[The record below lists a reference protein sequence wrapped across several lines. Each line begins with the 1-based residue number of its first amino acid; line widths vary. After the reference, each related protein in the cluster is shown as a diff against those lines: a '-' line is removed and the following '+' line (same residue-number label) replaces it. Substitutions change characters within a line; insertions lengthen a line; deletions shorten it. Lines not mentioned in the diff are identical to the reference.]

1 LLHFRFR
8 SGEDVRQ
15 PEVSCIIP
23 TRDRAGWVGEAI
35 ESALAQSHAATE
47 VIVVDD
53 GSVDSTASVL
63 SPYSGRIQVL
73 RTDGVGVAGARNA
86 ALRRA
91 RGMYVAFLDSDDV
104 WRPEKLAMQVSLMR
118 ARADVGLCFT
128 DYTRSTRSADGA
140 WQVLDTRRYEGE
152 VSFARL
158 LERNFTGTLT
168 VMLRR
173 DILREVGV
181 FDTSLERGSDYDLWL
196 RIGRRWALARVAHV
210 LADYRWHAESLTGGL
225 RQRDLEAY
233 CRVIE
238 RLAARDPALFE
249 QVGADKDALIAAARQ
264 RMVDPPAKVPGR

>member
-1 LLHFRFR
+1 
-8 SGEDVRQ
+8 
-15 PEVSCIIP
+15 
-23 TRDRAGWVGEAI
+23 
-35 ESALAQSHAATE
+35 
-47 VIVVDD
+47 
-53 GSVDSTASVL
+53 
-63 SPYSGRIQVL
+63 
-73 RTDGVGVAGARNA
+73 
-86 ALRRA
+86 
-91 RGMYVAFLDSDDV
+91 
-104 WRPEKLAMQVSLMR
+104 MR

-196 RIGRRWALARVAHV
+196 RIGRRWALARVPHV

-225 RQRDLEAY
+225 RRRDLEAY

-264 RMVDPPAKVPGR
+264 RMVDPPAEVPGR

>member
-1 LLHFRFR
+1 MATFTI
-8 SGEDVRQ
+8 
-15 PEVSCIIP
+15 IIP
-23 TRDRAGWVGEAI
+23 FYQRQDGILSR
-35 ESALAQSHAATE
+35 ALASVFSQSFKDVD

-53 GSVDSTASVL
+53 QSPRSPDADLASL
-63 SPYSGRIQVL
+63 SEEDRARVTVIAQPNAGP
-73 RTDGVGVAGARNA
+73 GGARNTGLDHVPEA
-86 ALRRA
+86 TR
-91 RGMYVAFLDSDDV
+91 YVAFLDSDDV

-173 DILREVGV
+173 DVLRDVGV

-196 RIGRRWALARVAHV
+196 RIGRRWALARVPHV

-225 RQRDLEAY
+225 RRRDLEAY

-264 RMVDPPAKVPGR
+264 RMVDPPPEVPGR